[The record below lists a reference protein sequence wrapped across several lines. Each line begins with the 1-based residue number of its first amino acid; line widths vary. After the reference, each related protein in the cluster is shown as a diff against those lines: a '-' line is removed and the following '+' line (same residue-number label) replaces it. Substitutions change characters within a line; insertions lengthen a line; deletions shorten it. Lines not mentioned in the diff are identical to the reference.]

1 VILLIER
8 KTVMNATN
16 SSRPALRWLAV
27 GAGFA
32 TALYATHA
40 GFTWLRYGHPASP
53 ASDETDQLLDQFIP
67 DYEVVERHRMR
78 VAAPAETTLA
88 AARDMDLWQ
97 SALVRGIF
105 KGRGLILG
113 SHSDNVRR
121 PRTLLAQA
129 MELGWAVLG
138 QIPDREIV
146 FGAVTRPWV
155 ANPVFRPVPP
165 DEFASFREPGYAKIV
180 WTLRADPI
188 GATESVA
195 RSETRVATTDPVAR
209 AAFRRYW
216 SFFSPGIELI
226 RWISLG
232 LVKEEAE
239 RRMRAARQDRHSV
252 ELQGMI

>member
-1 VILLIER
+1 
-8 KTVMNATN
+8 MNASN

-40 GFTWLRYGHPASP
+40 AFSWLRYGRPASP

-67 DYEVVERHRMR
+67 AYEVVERHH
-78 VAAPAETTLA
+78 VPVDAPADVTLA
-88 AARDMDLWQ
+88 AACDMDISQ
-97 SALVRGIF
+97 SAIIRSIF
-105 KGRGLILG
+105 KGRELVLG
-113 SHSDNVRR
+113 GHRDSVRR
-121 PRTLLAQA
+121 PQTLRAWA
-129 MELGWAVLG
+129 TELGWGVLG
-138 QIPDREIV
+138 QMPDREIV

-155 ANPVFRPVPP
+155 ANPVFRPVLP

-188 GATESVA
+188 SATESVA
-195 RSETRVATTDPVAR
+195 RSETRVATTDPLAR

-232 LVKEEAE
+232 LVKKEAE
-239 RRMRAARQDRHSV
+239 RRMRAARQDRRSV
-252 ELQGMI
+252 ESQEAKGTVKG